1 MRLAGAVDIG
11 GTNTKVGV
19 VAEDGRILRRT
30 TVPTNRNDPEAL
42 VDDIVATL
50 RPLLDTMSGE
60 RSHVIAVGIS
70 VAGFLDR
77 EHTMMT
83 TNANLPALCGFP
95 LRRACE
101 EQLERPVRL
110 EVDCNAAAVAEYR
123 HGRGRDASRLLCITI
138 GTGLGGGVIINGR
151 LLRFNGE
158 CVGDV
163 GHIVI
168 DPEGRQCTCGARG
181 CLEAMVCSSAISER
195 AGDRDTREI
204 IISARGGDSAAAA
217 AIAETGRLLGL
228 GLASLSPIFAPD
240 QIVVGGGI
248 ATAGDLLIEPTR
260 RSYEASVANDF
271 KGKCAIDGSR
281 FEGWEGIVGA
291 ASLAFAPLD

>member
-30 TVPTNRNDPEAL
+30 TVPTNRDDPEAL
-42 VDDIVATL
+42 VDDIVGTL

-60 RSHVIAVGIS
+60 RSHVAAVGVSI
-70 VAGFLDR
+70 AGFLDR
-77 EHTMMT
+77 EHTTMIA
-83 TNANLPALCGFP
+83 NANLPALCGYP
-95 LRRACE
+95 LRRAFE

-123 HGRGRDASRLLCITI
+123 HGRGRDASRLVCITI
-138 GTGLGGGVIINGR
+138 GTGVGGGVIINGR

-163 GHIVI
+163 GHIIV
-168 DPEGRQCTCGARG
+168 DTEGRQCTCGARG
-181 CLEAMVCSSAISER
+181 CLEAMVCSAAISER
-195 AGDRDTREI
+195 ANGRDTREVI
-204 IISARGGDSAAAA
+204 LSAKAGDSTAVAAMAD
-217 AIAETGRLLGL
+217 TGRLLGL

-240 QIVVGGGI
+240 QFVIAGGI
-248 ATAGDLLIEPTR
+248 STAGDLLVEPTR
-260 RSYEASVANDF
+260 RSYEECVATDF
-271 KGKCAIDGSR
+271 KGKCSIVGSR
-281 FEGWEGIVGA
+281 LEGWEGVVGA

>member
-19 VAEDGRILRRT
+19 VGEDGRILRRT
-30 TVPTNRNDPEAL
+30 TVPTNRDDPEAL
-42 VDDIVATL
+42 VDDIVGTL

-60 RSHVIAVGIS
+60 RSHVTAVGVSI
-70 VAGFLDR
+70 AGFLDR
-77 EHTMMT
+77 EHTTMIA
-83 TNANLPALCGFP
+83 NANLPALCGYP
-95 LRRACE
+95 LRRAFE

-123 HGRGRDASRLLCITI
+123 HGRGRDASRLVCITI
-138 GTGLGGGVIINGR
+138 GTGVGGGVIINGR

-163 GHIVI
+163 GHIIV
-168 DPEGRQCTCGARG
+168 DTEGRECTCGARG
-181 CLEAMVCSSAISER
+181 CLEAMICSAAISER
-195 AGDRDTREI
+195 ANGRDTKEV
-204 IISARGGDSAAAA
+204 IISAKAGDSTAVT

-240 QIVVGGGI
+240 QFVIAGGI
-248 ATAGDLLIEPTR
+248 STAGDLLVEPTR
-260 RSYEASVANDF
+260 RSYEEFVATDF
-271 KGKCAIDGSR
+271 KGKCSIVGSR
-281 FEGWEGIVGA
+281 LEGWEGVVGA